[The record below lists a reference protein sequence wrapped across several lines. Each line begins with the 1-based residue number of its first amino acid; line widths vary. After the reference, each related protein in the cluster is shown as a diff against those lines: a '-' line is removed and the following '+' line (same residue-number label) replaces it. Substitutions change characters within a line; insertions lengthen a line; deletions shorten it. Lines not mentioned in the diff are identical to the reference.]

1 MAAMLLRFLVLFL
14 LLCSPVV
21 AVTLEV
27 VELHQP
33 LSLHRTDGIGD
44 TLGKEDPV
52 QAGVFSRPYAVTGAM
67 PEDLVKAVAA
77 PHRIATNSEGYE
89 VDDANLLNLCGV
101 ALSSE
106 MKVNRLLVRFDV
118 GNFELPEELDLTAR
132 QVIRLSV
139 IAVERTLRAYFQS
152 VKDEVLSVSIG
163 ITGTTE
169 GNAALKDLAKRFR
182 LGRSGGDQEVN
193 QGR

>member
-1 MAAMLLRFLVLFL
+1 
-14 LLCSPVV
+14 
-21 AVTLEV
+21 
-27 VELHQP
+27 
-33 LSLHRTDGIGD
+33 
-44 TLGKEDPV
+44 
-52 QAGVFSRPYAVTGAM
+52 
-67 PEDLVKAVAA
+67 
-77 PHRIATNSEGYE
+77 
-89 VDDANLLNLCGV
+89 
-101 ALSSE
+101 

-193 QGR
+193 QRR